1 MSDERLRELERA
13 ASTGTPVDQAAYLRE
28 RLRVGEVTSAELLA
42 QAGAGDEAA
51 LMALDMKLPQV
62 RMIESLGGL
71 GRKPRDSAAA
81 ERAIRAYYAAI
92 GFEPVR
98 QALIKGS
105 SKLVFK
111 PRVVEEY
118 RGEPGAWRK
127 YRSWSKLQLVDSLL
141 AAAAGPAGGAELK
154 EKREVQKTKVEAR
167 RAKEQAKRN
176 VLRAA
181 AVLLSLDLT
190 PEERLASFVDRR
202 TLEPLAR
209 EIAVDAEAQLDSEA
223 TSEQIDAMLSVDAP
237 PIFLPND
244 ERRDADWPLSYK
256 WRDATSGFDIEV
268 KRRSGNRSASI
279 IIGNV
284 PVDPVTGNIIAARM
298 SLDDEGYTGI
308 AGAIRVGIYSDDV
321 PQAQLYFIQSAK
333 KRQGVARRMIRVFCR
348 IVRAYG
354 FTSFVIL
361 GVNEESAAMALGL
374 DAEGELKI
382 IGRKGSNVFVT
393 CVGALED
400 PRQQRLFGPQPKLNR

>member
-13 ASTGTPVDQAAYLRE
+13 AREGAPADRAAYLRE
-28 RLRVGEVTSAELLA
+28 RLRAGELNAHELLA

-51 LMALDMKLPQV
+51 LLALELKLPQV

-81 ERAIRAYYAAI
+81 ERAIRAYYTAS

-105 SKLVFK
+105 SKLTFK

-118 RGEPGAWRK
+118 RGKPGAWRK
-127 YRSWSKLQLVDSLL
+127 HRSWSKLQLVEQLL
-141 AAAAGPAGGAELK
+141 ASAAGPAGKAALE
-154 EKREVQKTKVEAR
+154 EKREVKKTKAEAR

-176 VLRAA
+176 VLRAG
-181 AVLLSLDLT
+181 AVLLTLDLT
-190 PEERLASFVDRR
+190 PEERMASFVDRR
-202 TLEPLAR
+202 AFDPSGR
-209 EIAVDAEAQLDSEA
+209 EFAAAAEAQMDA
-223 TSEQIDAMLSVDAP
+223 TATDEQIDAMLSVDAP

-244 ERRDADWPLSYK
+244 ERGDLDWPLSYK
-256 WRDATSGFDIEV
+256 WRDKTSGYEIEV
-268 KRRSGNRSASI
+268 KRKPGNRSVSI

-284 PVDPVTGNIIAARM
+284 PVDPITGNVIAERM
-298 SLDDEGYTGI
+298 GLSDEDYTGL
-308 AGAIRVGIYSDDV
+308 AGAIRLGIYSDDV
-321 PQAQLYFIQSAK
+321 PQAQIYFIQSAR
-333 KRQGVARRMIRVFCR
+333 KREGAARRMIRVFCR

-354 FTSFVIL
+354 FKSFVIL
-361 GVNEESAAMALGL
+361 GVNDQSAAMTLGL
-374 DAEGELKI
+374 EAEGELKI
-382 IGRKGSNVFVT
+382 IGRNGSNVFVT
-393 CVGALED
+393 CLGALDD